1 LIERLW
7 KYMRKN
13 AINTTYYETFD
24 EFRKGVKKFFQY
36 IHHQKEE
43 SATFIGTKPHLLA
56 TT

>member
-43 SATFIGTKPHLLA
+43 LATFIGTKPHLLA